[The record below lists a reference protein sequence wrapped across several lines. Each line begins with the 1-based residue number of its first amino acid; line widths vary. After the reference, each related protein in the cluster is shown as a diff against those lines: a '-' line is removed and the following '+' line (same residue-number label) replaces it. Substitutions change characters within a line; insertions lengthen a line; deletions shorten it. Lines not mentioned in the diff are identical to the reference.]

1 MPYLEEAIQEFEY
14 LVVWKKASGGD
25 EDIPEP
31 REGLD
36 ENFDA
41 ANKVVNQ
48 CKCKLE
54 AYLQQVKQTLLLTN
68 QGVGQQNKVLNQ
80 VCFTNSR
87 YRYEIEV
94 PVDLVKGKKK
104 PPDFFLSSQK
114 TGVERFQT
122 DTLKGLIEELEE
134 AEESLKNA
142 ISPFVCALFQRF
154 YENRNMW
161 GPAIQVLSELDCLSS
176 LATASF

>member
-41 ANKVVNQ
+41 ANGFVNQ

-54 AYLQQVKQTLLLTN
+54 QYLQQVK
-68 QGVGQQNKVLNQ
+68 
-80 VCFTNSR
+80 
-87 YRYEIEV
+87 
-94 PVDLVKGKKK
+94 
-104 PPDFFLSSQK
+104 
-114 TGVERFQT
+114 
-122 DTLKGLIEELEE
+122 
-134 AEESLKNA
+134 
-142 ISPFVCALFQRF
+142 
-154 YENRNMW
+154 
-161 GPAIQVLSELDCLSS
+161 
-176 LATASF
+176 